1 MDGERRLSD
10 IESRLKAQQRHLDR
24 RRLRLLQEHE
34 DALRAALPAAEPAQ
48 AELLRSQLASSEA
61 SRQALRAQW
70 GWDTEA
76 HPTQAEAGVASA
88 PLGVDESESDGSSHH
103 SPSAHNGRHT
113 NGPPAAAPL
122 ASLVPTRE
130 AAEAIHAALDD
141 SEESEDDSDSADG
154 GGASGGTCQARGADA
169 IHAALHDSEDSDS
182 TDGGGG
188 SGGHGSSAE
197 SNGAPSDPP
206 EPGILFA
213 NMQLGPPAPAVGVDS
228 NAQGLGI
235 AGRGEGTGAAAGGVA
250 RVPDP
255 PSPPQHSPTSLGFVS
270 SPGDAATAKIPEGG
284 RGGAAGPTAGDGGA
298 VAPVSGADAGSGGSV
313 VEPGSYAVGGSER
326 DALRRLLDSKE
337 DAMQAAVDRD
347 DFESASQ
354 LQEEIDLITDR
365 LEALG

>member
-1 MDGERRLSD
+1 MDGERRLSN

-122 ASLVPTRE
+122 ASLAPTRE
-130 AAEAIHAALDD
+130 AADAIHAALDD
-141 SEESEDDSDSADG
+141 SEESENDSDSADG
-154 GGASGGTCQARGADA
+154 GG
-169 IHAALHDSEDSDS
+169 
-182 TDGGGG
+182 G
-188 SGGHGSSAE
+188 SGGHDSSAE

-235 AGRGEGTGAAAGGVA
+235 AGLGEGTGAAAGGIA

-255 PSPPQHSPTSLGFVS
+255 PSPPQHPPTSLGFVS
-270 SPGDAATAKIPEGG
+270 SPGDAAMAKIPEGG